1 MTSYAQFSIRYTN
14 DRDVYFHHPVSRHGN
29 RILELGRKQLST
41 GNGLVA
47 ITMSFPTSSTIGV
60 VMASVNYEEKNN

>member
-1 MTSYAQFSIRYTN
+1 MTSYAQFSLRHTN
-14 DRDVYFHHPVSRHGN
+14 DRDVHIHHSISRYGN
-29 RILELGRKQLST
+29 YLLELGRKQLST

-60 VMASVNYEEKNN
+60 VMASVNYETK